1 VNEATIAIRGI
12 RAYGR
17 HGALRGERD
26 FSQPFELEV
35 ELAVDAAAARAS
47 DSLSDAV
54 DYAAVHAR
62 VVGIVAHTSFRL
74 LERLG
79 DEVLADLMRDE
90 RILGASVTIAKPNLL
105 GGATPSVRLSARR
118 AP

>member
-1 VNEATIAIRGI
+1 MDEATIFIRGI
-12 RAYGR
+12 RAFGR

-26 FSQPFELEV
+26 FSQPFEVDV
-35 ELAVDAAAARAS
+35 ELHVDAAAARAS
-47 DSLSDAV
+47 DALEDAV

-79 DEVLADLMRDE
+79 DEILTALMRDE
-90 RILGASVTIAKPNLL
+90 RILGATLTIAKPNLL
-105 GGATPSVRLSARR
+105 AGATPALRLSARR
-118 AP
+118 AL